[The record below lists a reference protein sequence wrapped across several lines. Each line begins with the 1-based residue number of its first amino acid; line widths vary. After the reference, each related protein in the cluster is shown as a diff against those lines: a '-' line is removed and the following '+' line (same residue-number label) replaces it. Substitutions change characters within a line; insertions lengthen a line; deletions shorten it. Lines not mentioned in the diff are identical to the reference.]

1 MGSRGYGVL
10 DLCAAAAYAYVG
22 FVVAPSRQGGFMLV
36 LGLVVSLLAA
46 AGVALVAR
54 GDRGRVPRAL
64 GITASAV
71 LLTFA
76 IACIAL
82 LCASATFLF
91 GVYGAL
97 GRGIGLLSL
106 VVAALVVE
114 LCGLL
119 PLFQLHHHLRRRPG
133 A

>member
-1 MGSRGYGVL
+1 MSTRGYGL
-10 DLCAAAAYAYVG
+10 IDLCAAAVYAYVG
-22 FVVAPSRQGGFMLV
+22 FVVAPSRQPLFTLV
-36 LGLVVSLLAA
+36 LALVVALLAA
-46 AGVALVAR
+46 AGLALVAR

-64 GITASAV
+64 GIAASAV
-71 LLTFA
+71 LLSFA
-76 IACIAL
+76 IGCIAL

-97 GRGIGLLSL
+97 GRGIGLLAL